1 MARMLTVARAAAL
14 AAAVMPAL
22 GAAQPQHAIAMYGAP
37 ALPPDFVSLPYA
49 RADAPKGGEIVFG
62 EIGGFDSL
70 NPYILQG
77 RAPSG
82 VQAHV
87 FETLLARNWDE
98 PFSLYGLLAES
109 IETGPDRDWVEFVL
123 RPEAAFS
130 DGTPVTVEDLIWS
143 METLAEK
150 GLPRYSNSWQK
161 ISNIEQTGPRSLRLE
176 FSAADRELP
185 LIIGLRPILKK
196 QDWDGVDFARS
207 SLRAPVGSGP
217 YTIGNFEPDR
227 FITFERDPDYWGSD
241 LPLNRG
247 QHNFDEVRYDYF
259 VDAGVLFQAFAA
271 GELSVY
277 RELNPARWRND
288 YGFGAVTSGAVA
300 QAEIPHARPSGM
312 DGFVFNLRRPM
323 FQDWRVREALL
334 HAFNFEFVNRT
345 LNEGVLPRSA
355 SYFANSSLAMGEGPA
370 EGAVRDLL
378 ESFADS
384 LPPGALDAYALPV
397 SDGAP
402 RNRRN
407 MREAARLLQEAGW
420 RVRDGQLSDA
430 QGRPFAFQI
439 LLSSDQS
446 EAAAN
451 IFADALRQLGITA
464 SVQVVDQAQYND
476 RRSDYDYDMIRN
488 SWSMSL
494 SPGNEQMLYW
504 GRAGVATPGT
514 RNYAGVDSPAAE
526 AMIAKLL
533 SSQDEAGFVAAT
545 RALDR
550 VLTTGRYVIPLWF
563 SDVSRIAHD
572 ADLAY
577 AERLPVYGDWIG
589 WLPEVWWRADE

>member
-22 GAAQPQHAIAMYGAP
+22 GAAQPQHAIAMYGTP

-227 FITFERDPDYWGSD
+227 FITFERDRDYWGRD

-420 RVRDGQLSDA
+420 RVRDGQLRDA

>member
-14 AAAVMPAL
+14 AAAMMPAL
-22 GAAQPQHAIAMYGAP
+22 GAAQPQHAISMYGAP

-161 ISNIEQTGPRSLRLE
+161 ISNVEQTGPRSLRLE

-196 QDWDGVDFARS
+196 QDWNGVDFARS

-370 EGAVRDLL
+370 EGVVRDLL
-378 ESFADS
+378 EPFADS

-420 RVRDGQLSDA
+420 RVRDGQLRDA

-572 ADLAY
+572 AGLAY